1 MDFIKNSPMEI
12 IEKDSF
18 WISIELQFKLVCN
31 LPYSLTL
38 HLKVCSGQVWVGN
51 FDQLLKY
58 NSIYI
63 QFLHLYFKFY
73 IFRSLRTLWIA

>member
-38 HLKVCSGQVWVGN
+38 HLKSLFRPGVPYYQNAS
-51 FDQLLKY
+51 FDM
-58 NSIYI
+58 NMN
-63 QFLHLYFKFY
+63 LYVS
-73 IFRSLRTLWIA
+73 RQN